1 MIDAAVDRM
10 YSGDDENR
18 FLEVT
23 YQNGDKEVLFYKDF
37 ASGAM
42 IENIVRRA
50 KKLAIKRHIAG
61 AAKGVRTQDLVDSI
75 KQEYKE
81 HEDLPNTT
89 NPDDWAKISGK
100 KGERIVFI
108 RTLVNTDADKAE
120 GGRAIERVATGQ
132 YL

>member
-1 MIDAAVDRM
+1 M
-10 YSGDDENR
+10 
-18 FLEVT
+18 
-23 YQNGDKEVLFYKDF
+23 
-37 ASGAM
+37 
-42 IENIVRRA
+42 
-50 KKLAIKRHIAG
+50 
-61 AAKGVRTQDLVDSI
+61 RTQDLIDSI